1 MPSDPLQ
8 NLVSAKQLKA
18 PPDRK
23 EFEKLVQSGRARLA
37 DARRPENR
45 YLVFQCLVHTAG
57 LAAGD
62 WRVLALAHERRNEA
76 EYSGEYSID
85 ERLLAEVIR
94 AVELV
99 LGETGGSRA
108 AEIITTLAP
117 NWVVIA

>member
-18 PPDRK
+18 EPPDRK
-23 EFEKLVQSGRARLA
+23 DFEKLVQSGRARLA

-94 AVELV
+94 ARNLSWRNW
-99 LGETGGSRA
+99 GEAG
-108 AEIITTLAP
+108 P
-117 NWVVIA
+117 PK